1 MGKNNIRQYDER
13 ALVDYIAKL
22 RKQTAQLKAQQPSTL
37 QMTALRTASFT
48 LEQFVRAENQ
58 DGDSTAQVYLALTP
72 PNNEVMFAIPEFDL
86 YADRLDEGWPAVN
99 NDFNLWP
106 EGGAW
111 VSMGQGPVWFD
122 MDWWYDTFSS
132 NSNNIV
138 AVVNIRARNAF
149 SNYKVV
155 FVSRWRYIT
164 PGSD

>member
-13 ALVDYIAKL
+13 ALVDYIANL
-22 RKQTAQLKAQQPSTL
+22 RKQTAQLKAQQPSTI

-48 LEQFVRAENQ
+48 LEQFDRAANDDDE
-58 DGDSTAQVYLALTP
+58 STARVYLTLTP
-72 PNNEVMFAIPEFDL
+72 PNNEVMFAIPEIDL
-86 YADRLDEGWPAVN
+86 YADRLGEGWPAVW
-99 NDFNLWP
+99 DSFNLWP

-111 VSMGQGPVWFD
+111 TSLGQSPTWYD

-149 SNYKVV
+149 SNYGVV